1 MVYSTHAPHDELNGG
16 FMWVFE
22 HSIDTVIDMSPV
34 VAQSVQQV
42 VWLAITSRY
51 LK

>member
-22 HSIDTVIDMSPV
+22 HSIDTVIDMSLV
-34 VAQSVQQV
+34 VAQC
-42 VWLAITSRY
+42 ATSSMVGY
-51 LK
+51 H